1 MNNKKY
7 GMFQAVFTPSML
19 TILGVIM
26 YQRLG
31 WIVGHAGLTT
41 SILIILLA
49 HVISITTGLSIA
61 SIATNRTTGAGG
73 NYYIISRSLGL
84 SIGGAIGIAFY
95 FSLAVSIALYLIGFA
110 ESFNDILGL
119 GSNIWNIRITALI
132 ALIILTVITYISTSL
147 ALKSQYVI
155 LLAIILSIVS
165 LFMGTPG
172 ADVSS
177 DAVPVQDPGHSFEFL
192 FAIFFPAVTG
202 FTAGVNMSGDLKNP
216 KKSIPLGTIL
226 AIIAGMIVYIALAVF
241 FYMNVSRNEL
251 INDRMLWA
259 NIARWPQL
267 VAAGVWGATASS
279 ALGCI
284 LGGPRTLQALAR
296 DGVVP
301 RFFEK
306 GRGEL
311 NEPTYSL
318 FFTVAIAAVAI
329 VVGDLNFL
337 ARILSMAFLTVY
349 GTISLSYALEKW
361 TNNPAFRPTFKV
373 SHLYGFI
380 GAVVA
385 FLLMFKLDTLAMA
398 AALILMFVIFARL
411 QKKRLKSSSGDAWA
425 GVWSALVR
433 TGLLKL
439 KGSDS
444 HGRNWRPNLVVMGG
458 KPTER
463 GYMIDLAE
471 WVVQD
476 SGLITYFF
484 LIPGKIRENLNER
497 KQLVARM
504 RDYMSDNHP
513 DIFTRIDVCSDLYK
527 GITTVSQSYGL
538 AQMESNT
545 VLLGWPKTAENQKG
559 FLEMFL
565 DLVHL
570 EKNILFLDYDPVK
583 GYGNHATIDV
593 WWGGLDKNGS
603 LMLIIA
609 GLLSASDKWN
619 KSKVRV
625 LMIVDKKYKEERVKK
640 KLEKILDKSHINA
653 EQKIICTEG
662 VKESIPSIIQDVS
675 KNTDLVIMGMRHP
688 RNETVDMFSE
698 VSGRTEALGSVL
710 HVCASKALEAEE
722 ILFVG
727 DTASEENGDGA

>member
-1 MNNKKY
+1 MNSKKY
-7 GMFQAVFTPSML
+7 GMFQAVFTPSIL

-31 WIVGHAGLTT
+31 WVVGHAGLGMA
-41 SILIILLA
+41 ILIILLA

-95 FSLAVSIALYLIGFA
+95 FSLAISIALYLIGFA

-119 GSNIWNIRITALI
+119 GSDIWNVRITALV
-132 ALIILTVITYISTSL
+132 ALVVLTIITYISTSF
-147 ALKSQYVI
+147 ALKTQYVI
-155 LLAIILSIVS
+155 LVAIVLSIIS
-165 LFMGTPG
+165 LFMGTPTTQ
-172 ADVSS
+172 VSAE
-177 DAVPVQDPGHSFEFL
+177 AVPVQDPGHSFEFL

-202 FTAGVNMSGDLKNP
+202 FTAGVNMSGDLKDP
-216 KKSIPLGTIL
+216 RKSIPLGTIL
-226 AIIAGMIVYIALAVF
+226 AIVAGMIVYVSLAIF
-241 FYMNVSRNEL
+241 FATKIGVNEL

-259 NIARWPQL
+259 NIARWPEL

-284 LGGPRTLQALAR
+284 LGGPRTLQALAK

-301 RFFEK
+301 RIFEK
-306 GRGEL
+306 GRGEM

-385 FLLMFKLDTLAMA
+385 FLLMFKLDTLAMV
-398 AALILMFVIFARL
+398 AALIIMFIIFAMLR
-411 QKKRLKSSSGDAWA
+411 KRRLKSSSGDAWG

-439 KGSDS
+439 KVSDS
-444 HGRNWRPNLVVMGG
+444 NGRNWRPNMVIMGG
-458 KPTER
+458 IPTER
-463 GYMIDLAE
+463 GYMIDFAE
-471 WVVQD
+471 WIVQD
-476 SGLITYFF
+476 SGIITYFF
-484 LIPGKIRENLNER
+484 LIQGKIRDNLGER
-497 KQLVARM
+497 KQLVGRM
-504 RDYMSDNHP
+504 KDYMSDNHP
-513 DIFTRIDVCSDLYK
+513 EMFTRVDVCDDLYK
-527 GITTVSQSYGL
+527 GITTVAQSYGL
-538 AQMESNT
+538 AEMESNT
-545 VLLGWPKTAENQKG
+545 VLLGWPKNSENQKG

-565 DLVHL
+565 DMVHL

-583 GYGNHATIDV
+583 GYGNHSTIDV

-603 LMLIIA
+603 LMLILA
-609 GLLSASDKWN
+609 GLISASDKWN

-625 LMIVDKKYKEERVKK
+625 LMIVDKKYKEERVSK

-662 VKESIPSIIQDVS
+662 LKDSIPSVIQDVS
-675 KNTDLVIMGMRHP
+675 ENTDLVIMGMRHP
-688 RNETVDMFSE
+688 KNESVDLFTE
-698 VSGRTEALGSVL
+698 VSGRTRALGSVL
-710 HVCASKALEAEE
+710 HVSASKALDAEE

-727 DTASEENGDGA
+727 DEVALSENE